1 MQTGTTREERAL
13 MDEQITQLETDCAS
27 GTQIDDDAVVRTME
41 DILDMLLQNRESAQ
55 AKHPGSARLAQILN
69 RWLSGLDPARRTR
82 TGACLAQA
90 TPALH
95 MLDGLGWAL
104 LAHVEPGPERAAT
117 LEISLYTVYY
127 DTTGPA
133 VHERAHIMHEAVTC
147 LETVANGD
155 DDDALAATAEHL
167 GRMNLITGKGAMAI
181 VGQTAAII
189 DPHKRFMIEACAGGV
204 AFTTENWDSLWLEG
218 ENSWIANPEHVD
230 SDALEELWLRLTTK
244 ANDEKRQIMLA
255 HALEPMIAA
264 IGRGEP
270 IAGRCG
276 RIIRATQH
284 MCANEPELANQLRRL
299 EPSLTPNTPT
309 SESN

>member
-1 MQTGTTREERAL
+1 MQTDTAREERAV
-13 MDEQITQLETDCAS
+13 MDERLTQFETDCTS
-27 GTQIDDDAVVRTME
+27 GTQTDDDAVVRTME
-41 DILDMLLQNRESAQ
+41 NILDTLMESPRNAQ
-55 AKHPGSARLAQILN
+55 TKRTGTARLAQILN

-82 TGACLAQA
+82 AGARLAQA

-95 MLDGLGWAL
+95 ELDGLGWAL
-104 LAHVEPGPERAAT
+104 LAHVEPGPDRAAT
-117 LEISLYTVYY
+117 LELSLYTVYE

-133 VHERAHIMHEAVTC
+133 AHERAQIMHEAVTC
-147 LETVANGD
+147 LEAVASGD
-155 DDDALAATAEHL
+155 DDDALAATAQHL

-181 VGQTAAII
+181 VEQTTAII
-189 DPHKRFMIEACAGGV
+189 DPRKRFLIEACAGGV
-204 AFTTENWDSLWLEG
+204 AFAPESWDSLWIDG
-218 ENSWIANPEHVD
+218 ENTWIANPEYVD

-255 HALEPMIAA
+255 HALEPMIAG

-284 MCANEPELANQLRRL
+284 MCTNEPELANQLQKL
-299 EPSLTPNTPT
+299 EPSLARDTPT
-309 SESN
+309 S